1 MIILMSTE
9 EEITRLIN
17 HYGNDILRMC
27 FIYLKDY
34 HLAEDAAQDTF
45 IKAMVTYK
53 SFRHDSSEKTW
64 LTRIAINC
72 CKNMMRTNWF
82 RISRHELNNTMQESF
97 SFENSVIEKSSLVSA
112 IMTHNTNEREL
123 ILLYYYQGLSMKEIS
138 HIIRKSENATV
149 QRVNRARN
157 KLRNILLEAGYEKR
171 DNKE

>member
-45 IKAMVTYK
+45 IKAMVAYK

-72 CKNMMRTNWF
+72 W
-82 RISRHELNNTMQESF
+82 NNTMQESF

-112 IMTHNTNEREL
+112 IMTLNANEREL

-138 HIIRKSENATV
+138 HIIRKSENATI

-171 DNKE
+171 YNKE